1 MFQSKRVFW
10 QYELEGEMD
19 LEKEVDKMIRQT
31 ADEYQEQAETTSK
44 VVKTVQIESWKRN
57 PTNNHIT

>member
-19 LEKEVDKMIRQT
+19 LEKEVDKMIREV
-31 ADEYQEQAETTSK
+31 ADDYKQQAETTSRA
-44 VVKTVQIESWKRN
+44 VKTVKIKFKILAWKN
-57 PTNNHIT
+57 A